1 MNCYKEQLPEG
12 CPPDTAKYITE
23 TQEFFRL
30 VVTNPPTDDDFRSQ
44 RSENPSQKFNN
55 VSECQ
60 ACGLSVSAEKQYLQ
74 RLLKLSKFRES
85 LICRVTLE
93 LGAGFIQK
101 TGRDSHHT
109 WWPFADFDILA
120 HCEVESS

>member
-44 RSENPSQKFNN
+44 RSENPSQN
-55 VSECQ
+55 SIMS
-60 ACGLSVSAEKQYLQ
+60 LSA
-74 RLLKLSKFRES
+74 KLVGS
-85 LICRVTLE
+85 LFLPKNSIYR
-93 LGAGFIQK
+93 GY
-101 TGRDSHHT
+101 
-109 WWPFADFDILA
+109 
-120 HCEVESS
+120 